1 MNNFR
6 RRLLLVLLAMMV
18 ILAIGTGWY
27 TVVEEWTIL
36 DSLYMTVITLTTVGF
51 GEVEPLSQGSRL
63 FTILLILL
71 GVGTVAYGLSSLG
84 EYFLTSGIVERVRR
98 RALLRMI
105 AEMENHIIVCGA
117 GRVGRSAAE
126 TLQEI
131 GREFLVVDERTQV
144 VEELRERGWTVL
156 EGDATRDET
165 LREAGIERAAGIMVC
180 TGNDSDN
187 LFIVLSARALKDDL
201 LIVARSVDIG
211 SEAKMRRAGADKVI
225 SPHGIGGRHM
235 ANMILRPNVVDFMEH
250 VTLDTGLELW
260 LEEVTIGENSPIAG
274 KTVVETDMRRQTGV
288 TLVALLRKDDKIS
301 VTPDADTRFEPE
313 DRLIVLGSKKQLAAL
328 EDLINSRVRPSAEAE
343 AVE

>member
-1 MNNFR
+1 MNSFR
-6 RRLLLVLLAMMV
+6 RRLFLVLLALLV
-18 ILAIGTGWY
+18 ILAIGTAWY
-27 TVVEEWTIL
+27 TVVEEWTVL
-36 DSLYMTVITLTTVGF
+36 DSLYMTVITLTTVGY
-51 GEVEPLSQGSRL
+51 GEVEPLSQESRL

-71 GVGTVAYGLSSLG
+71 GVGAVAYALSSLG
-84 EYFLTSGIVERVRR
+84 EYFLTSGILDRIREQ
-98 RALLRMI
+98 ALRRMI
-105 AEMENHIIVCGA
+105 AEMENHIIICGA

-131 GREFLVVDERTQV
+131 GRDFLIVDERPMV
-144 VEELRERGWTVL
+144 GEELRERGWTVL

-165 LREAGIERAAGIMVC
+165 LLEAGIERAAGMMVC
-180 TGNDSDN
+180 TGSDSDN
-187 LFIVLSARALKDDL
+187 LFIVLSARALKEDL
-201 LIVARSVDIG
+201 LIVARSVDIS

-260 LEEVTIGENSPIAG
+260 LEEVKIGEDSPIAG
-274 KTVVETDMRRQTGV
+274 KTVVETDMRKRTGV

-301 VTPDADTRFEPE
+301 VTPDADTRFEAG

-328 EDLINSRVRPSAEAE
+328 GDLINSRVRPRAQAEALE
-343 AVE
+343 